1 MALIFYKIF
10 LFIYAAGIKIFAAFN
25 KKASFWIDGRK
36 QILNRMATA
45 LAGNES
51 PLIWFHCASLGEFE
65 QGRPVLELLR
75 EQYQDHKIL
84 LTFFSPSG
92 FEVQKNYKEADFVF
106 YLPHDSAK
114 NAEKFLTITK
124 PALAIFVK
132 YEYWYYILEKT
143 HNKKIPILLISA
155 VFNNSQPF
163 FKWYGSLHRKMLGFF
178 THIFVQDQS
187 SLLLIKKIKEVP
199 VTVAGDTRFDRVWE
213 IAQKAST
220 IPYLNSFCFNRQ
232 VLIAGSTWPADEKLL
247 FQVFQQPAFGNI
259 KLVIAPHEINEINLA
274 SIRSLLKDAVFYS
287 ELKDDQV
294 AAKAH
299 ILVIDNVG
307 MLSRLYQYATVTYVG
322 GGFSKDGIHNIL
334 EAAVWGK
341 PVLFGPNH
349 QKFKEAERLIAA
361 GGGKSFDNE
370 NQLKTYLQDYFM
382 DNDANK
388 KAAEA
393 AQIFIET
400 NRGASLKILGYIQEN
415 RLLTNL

>member
-10 LFIYAAGIKIFAAFN
+10 LIIYASGIKIFGPFN
-25 KKASFWIDGRK
+25 KKARMWSVGRK
-36 QILNRMATA
+36 QLLNRMATA

-75 EQYQDHKIL
+75 EQYKDHKIL

-92 FEVQKNYKEADFVF
+92 FEVQKNYKGADFVF
-106 YLPHDSAK
+106 YLPFDSAR
-114 NAEKFLTITK
+114 NAEKFLSITN
-124 PALAIFVK
+124 PVLAIFVK

-143 HNKKIPILLISA
+143 YKQKIPLLLISA
-155 VFNNSQPF
+155 VFTNSQPF
-163 FKWYGSLHRKMLGFF
+163 FKWYGSLHRKMLDFF

-187 SLLLIKKIKEVP
+187 SLNLLKKIKELP

-213 IAQKAST
+213 IAQHAST
-220 IPYLNSFCFNRQ
+220 IPYLNAFCRQHQ

-247 FQVFQQPAFGNI
+247 FQLFQQPEFNKI
-259 KLVIAPHEINEINLA
+259 KLVIAPHEISEVNLA
-274 SIRSLLKDAVFYS
+274 SIRGLLKDAVFYS
-287 ELKDDQV
+287 EVKNEEV
-294 AAKAH
+294 AAKAKFM
-299 ILVIDNVG
+299 VIDNVG

-349 QKFKEAERLIAA
+349 QKYKEAKMLIDA
-361 GGGKSFDNE
+361 GGGKSFSDIH
-370 NQLKTYLQDYFM
+370 QLKDYLLEYFSVI
-382 DNDANK
+382 AENK

-393 AQIFIET
+393 AQSFIEN
-400 NRGASLKILGYIQEN
+400 NRGASITILGYIQEN